1 MKEIIAGQ
9 IAKYSHTPYGIVGI
23 AVGISG
29 VVNNNRILFTPYYPL
44 PQPDLGQ
51 ILEDIFHLPVIVEN
65 ESNFS
70 VLGESAFHFGYKNMI
85 HINVHDGIGMG
96 ILIGEHLYKGHDGY
110 AGEFGHTILFPDG
123 KPCPCGNCGC
133 LEQYASEKDQ
143 DIGIGKA
150 APKTG
155 RDCKTKRKG
164 STADGSGGRYGAQTE
179 IKVVTF
185 YKNREGKTV
194 QRIPFSGKT
203 LDIRSKATLC
213 SYHMLIKNKICS
225 KKELTL
231 SPFPLKIW

>member
-1 MKEIIAGQ
+1 M
-9 IAKYSHTPYGIVGI
+9 
-23 AVGISG
+23 
-29 VVNNNRILFTPYYPL
+29 
-44 PQPDLGQ
+44 
-51 ILEDIFHLPVIVEN
+51 
-65 ESNFS
+65 
-70 VLGESAFHFGYKNMI
+70 YKR
-85 HINVHDGIGMG
+85 
-96 ILIGEHLYKGHDGY
+96 
-110 AGEFGHTILFPDG
+110 
-123 KPCPCGNCGC
+123 
-133 LEQYASEKDQ
+133 Q
-143 DIGIGKA
+143 GKA

-231 SPFPLKIW
+231 RCV